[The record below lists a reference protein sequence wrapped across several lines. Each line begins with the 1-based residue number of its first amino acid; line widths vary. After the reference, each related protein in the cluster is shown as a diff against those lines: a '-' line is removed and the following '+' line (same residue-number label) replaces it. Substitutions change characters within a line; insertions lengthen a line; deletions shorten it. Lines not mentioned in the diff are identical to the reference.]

1 VKKLKLSELLSAF
14 LLEQRVRGNSEK
26 TVLFYRRN
34 VGYLISFLSDADAD
48 AVRLSDLQNYYLF
61 VSSRPVS
68 SITVQTYM
76 RAVRCF
82 LAWAYREGY
91 LRNDLVS
98 SFRLPKA
105 RRKVFDVLTD
115 DEVKRLLLVLRQHSD
130 AALRDRDLCICLLM
144 LDSGLRLGEVLGLKC
159 GSLHLE
165 EGYISVLGKG
175 DKERY
180 VPVGQHTKKELMRY
194 LFTRSGCASK
204 YSLFEKSKEIPLT
217 EGAVRALFRRLKRM
231 TGIERLHPHLLRH
244 TFATR
249 YLENGGDLYSL
260 QLILGHTTLE
270 MSKRY
275 VQTTTRK
282 MAVSFTQYSP
292 LDNLLKK

>member
-1 VKKLKLSELLSAF
+1 MKKLKLSELLSAY

-26 TVLFYRRN
+26 TILFYRRN
-34 VGYLISFLSDADAD
+34 VGYLVSFLSDSDAD
-48 AVRLSDLQNYYLF
+48 AVRLSDLQNYYLS
-61 VSSRPVS
+61 VSSRSVS
-68 SITVQTYM
+68 SVTVQTYM

-82 LAWAYREGY
+82 FSWAYREGY
-91 LRNDLVS
+91 LRSDLVS

-115 DEVKRLLLVLRQHSD
+115 DEVKKLLFVLRQQSD
-130 AALRDRDLCICLLM
+130 SALRDRDSCICLLM
-144 LDSGLRLGEVLGLKC
+144 LDSGLRLGEVLGLKY

-180 VPVGQHTKKELMRY
+180 VPVGQHTKKEFMRY
-194 LFTRSGCASK
+194 LFTRIGCASK
-204 YSLFEKSKEIPLT
+204 CSLFEKSKEIPLT
-217 EGAVRALFRRLKRM
+217 EGAVRSLFRRLKRM

-282 MAVSFTQYSP
+282 MAVSFTAYSP

>member
-1 VKKLKLSELLSAF
+1 MIKLNLSGLLTAF

-26 TVLFYRRN
+26 TVLFYERN
-34 VGYLISFLSDADAD
+34 VGYLVSFLSDMDAD
-48 AVRLSDLQNYYLF
+48 VVRLSDLQNYYLY
-61 VSSRPVS
+61 VSSRSVS

-76 RAVRCF
+76 RAVRSF
-82 LAWAYREGY
+82 FSWAYREGY
-91 LRNDLVS
+91 IHNDLVS

-115 DEVKRLLLVLRQHSD
+115 DEVKKLLLVQRSD
-130 AALRDRDLCICLLM
+130 AALRERDLCICLLM
-144 LDSGLRLGEVLGLKC
+144 LDSGLRLGEVLGLKY

-194 LFTRSGCASK
+194 LFARSGCASK

-217 EGAVRALFRRLKRM
+217 EGAIRSLFRRLKRM
-231 TGIERLHPHLLRH
+231 TGIERLRPHLLRH

>member
-1 VKKLKLSELLSAF
+1 MKKLKLSELLSAY

-26 TVLFYRRN
+26 TILFYRRN
-34 VGYLISFLSDADAD
+34 VGYLVSFLSDSDAD
-48 AVRLSDLQNYYLF
+48 AVRLSDLQNYYLS
-61 VSSRPVS
+61 VSSRSVS
-68 SITVQTYM
+68 SVTVQTYM

-82 LAWAYREGY
+82 FSWAYREGY
-91 LRNDLVS
+91 LRSDLVS

-115 DEVKRLLLVLRQHSD
+115 DEVKKLLFVLRQQSD
-130 AALRDRDLCICLLM
+130 SALRDRDSCICLLM
-144 LDSGLRLGEVLGLKC
+144 LDSGLRLGEVLGLKY

-180 VPVGQHTKKELMRY
+180 VPVGQHTKKEFMRY
-194 LFTRSGCASK
+194 LFTRIGCASK
-204 YSLFEKSKEIPLT
+204 CSLFEKSKEIPLT
-217 EGAVRALFRRLKRM
+217 EGAVRSLFRRLKRM

-260 QLILGHTTLE
+260 QLILGHTTLD

>member
-1 VKKLKLSELLSAF
+1 
-14 LLEQRVRGNSEK
+14 
-26 TVLFYRRN
+26 
-34 VGYLISFLSDADAD
+34 
-48 AVRLSDLQNYYLF
+48 
-61 VSSRPVS
+61 
-68 SITVQTYM
+68 
-76 RAVRCF
+76 
-82 LAWAYREGY
+82 
-91 LRNDLVS
+91 
-98 SFRLPKA
+98 
-105 RRKVFDVLTD
+105 
-115 DEVKRLLLVLRQHSD
+115 
-130 AALRDRDLCICLLM
+130 M
-144 LDSGLRLGEVLGLKC
+144 LDSGLRLGEVLGLKY

-194 LFTRSGCASK
+194 LFARSGCASK

-217 EGAVRALFRRLKRM
+217 EGAIRSLFRRLKRM
-231 TGIERLHPHLLRH
+231 TGIERLRPHLLRH